1 MKKTTL
7 SLLFVFALAAFGLGQ
22 EVQFKDQNPFAYAY
36 LECTGPYSQMSAK
49 IGEFMNAYM
58 SQGLGSFSGIMAV
71 YLNMPAQ
78 VPEAEL
84 KWRIGMPI
92 GKEAV
97 PAAPLQKAEFNYAK
111 VAVATHVGPYERVH
125 ETYAKM
131 MAYLEKNGWKIVGPP
146 YEMYL
151 DNPEEVAPEKLRT
164 EITMPVE
171 KK

>member
-1 MKKTTL
+1 MKKAAF
-7 SLLFVFALAAFGLGQ
+7 SLLFVFALAAFGFGQ
-22 EVQFKDQNPFAYAY
+22 DIQIKDQKAFFYAY
-36 LECTGPYSQMSAK
+36 LEVTGPYSQMSAK

-58 SQGLGSFSGIMAV
+58 SQGLGGFGGIMAV

-92 GKEAV
+92 GKEAE
-97 PAAPLQKAEFNYAK
+97 PAAPLKKDVFDFPK
-111 VAVATHVGPYERVH
+111 VAHSVHVGPYERVH

-131 MAYLEKNGWKIVGPP
+131 TAYLEKNGWKIVGPP